1 MTPRD
6 ALFGS
11 FLRKQRKRTGKYM
24 HDIAEVSGLSIVQ
37 VSDIERGKLTGREYV
52 QRYVDAIA
60 TGKEANVM
68 MALFETRK
76 ELEV

>member
-1 MTPRD
+1 MTRRD
-6 ALFGS
+6 VQFGN
-11 FLRKQRKRTGKYM
+11 FLRKQRKRVSKYM
-24 HDIAEVSGLSIVQ
+24 HDVAETSGLSIVQ
-37 VSDIERGKLTGREYV
+37 VSDIERGKLTERELV

>member
-1 MTPRD
+1 MTRRD
-6 ALFGS
+6 VQFGI

-37 VSDIERGKLTGREYV
+37 VSDIERGKLTERECV
-52 QRYVDAIA
+52 HRYVDAIA
-60 TGKEANVM
+60 GGKEANVM